1 MPNNVFWCTDFY
13 VQSAEDYFNVKNKQV
28 NLVSIQEIV
37 DAIDNE
43 YDDSLTNFFKSVN
56 KNDSN

>member
-1 MPNNVFWCTDFY
+1 MPNNVSWCTDFY

-37 DAIDNE
+37 DAIDDE
-43 YDDSLTNFFKSVN
+43 YDDSFTNIFKSVN